1 MRLNVDKLTKLKV
14 SSNPAARR
22 VARLATPLGGIL
34 GAGLVLSAC
43 NLPTFGAF
51 KGNTVQGNST
61 YHLFQGF
68 FVASIFVGGV
78 VFILLLLAI
87 FRFRRRGESII
98 PKQNHGN
105 TKLEIVY
112 TVIPVIIVAILFV
125 FTVRVENKVDAVAK
139 HPNLRVDVTGFQW
152 GWKFYYPGYGVT
164 TITKGVDLYPTL
176 ELPVGET
183 ATFRLVSNDVV
194 HGFYMPEFDF
204 SRYALPGVTNYFD
217 FTPQHTASFVGR
229 CSQLCGLYHAD
240 MLFYVHVV
248 SPSQFQSWIHSHQG
262 A

>member
-1 MRLNVDKLTKLKV
+1 LRLNVDKLTKLRV
-14 SSNPAARR
+14 SSNPFTSRA
-22 VARLATPLGGIL
+22 ARLAAPLGGIL

-43 NLPTFGAF
+43 NLPNFGAF

-61 YHLFQGF
+61 FHLFQGF
-68 FVASIFVGGV
+68 FVASIIVGGIT
-78 VFILLLLAI
+78 FILLLLAI

-98 PKQNHGN
+98 PKQIHGN

-112 TVIPVIIVAILFV
+112 TVIPVVIVAILFI
-125 FTVRVENKVDAVAK
+125 FTVRVENKVDAVAR

-248 SPSQFQSWIHSHQG
+248 SPSQFKSWIHSHQG

>member
-1 MRLNVDKLTKLKV
+1 MDKLTKLRV
-14 SSNPAARR
+14 SSNPFTSSA
-22 VARLATPLGGIL
+22 ARLAAPLGGIL

-43 NLPTFGAF
+43 NLPNFGAF

-61 YHLFQGF
+61 FHLFQGF
-68 FVASIFVGGV
+68 FVASIIVGGIT
-78 VFILLLLAI
+78 FILLLLAI

-98 PKQNHGN
+98 PKQIHGN

-112 TVIPVIIVAILFV
+112 TVIPVVIVAILFI
-125 FTVRVENKVDAVAK
+125 FTVRVENKVDAVAR

-248 SPSQFQSWIHSHQG
+248 SPSQFKSWIHSHQG

>member
-1 MRLNVDKLTKLKV
+1 
-14 SSNPAARR
+14 
-22 VARLATPLGGIL
+22 
-34 GAGLVLSAC
+34 VLSAC
-43 NLPTFGAF
+43 NLPSFGAF

-61 YHLFQGF
+61 FHLFQGF
-68 FVASIFVGGV
+68 FVASIFVGGIT
-78 VFILLLLAI
+78 FILLLLAI
-87 FRFRRRGESII
+87 IRFRRRGESII
-98 PKQNHGN
+98 PKQIHGN
-105 TKLEIVY
+105 TKLEVVY
-112 TVIPVIIVAILFV
+112 TVIPVLIVATLFV
-125 FTVRVENKVDAVAK
+125 FTVRVENKVDTVAK
-139 HPNLRVDVTGFQW
+139 HPSLRVDVTGFQW

-176 ELPVGET
+176 ELPVGQT

-217 FTPQHTASFVGR
+217 FTPQHTASFLGR
-229 CSQLCGLYHAD
+229 CSQFCGLYHAD

>member
-1 MRLNVDKLTKLKV
+1 MDKLTKLRV
-14 SSNPAARR
+14 SSNPFTSRA
-22 VARLATPLGGIL
+22 ARLAAPLGGIL

-43 NLPTFGAF
+43 NLPNFGAF

-61 YHLFQGF
+61 FHLFQGF
-68 FVASIFVGGV
+68 FVASIIVGGIT
-78 VFILLLLAI
+78 FILLLLAI

-98 PKQNHGN
+98 PKQIHGN

-112 TVIPVIIVAILFV
+112 TVIPVVIVAILFI
-125 FTVRVENKVDAVAK
+125 FTVRVENKVDAVAR

-176 ELPVGET
+176 ELPVGEN

-248 SPSQFQSWIHSHQG
+248 SPSQFKSWIHSHQG

>member
-1 MRLNVDKLTKLKV
+1 MDKLTKLRV
-14 SSNPAARR
+14 SSNPFTSRA
-22 VARLATPLGGIL
+22 ARLAAPLGGIL

-43 NLPTFGAF
+43 NLPNFGAF

-61 YHLFQGF
+61 FHLFQGF
-68 FVASIFVGGV
+68 FVASIIVGGIT
-78 VFILLLLAI
+78 FILLLLAI

-98 PKQNHGN
+98 PKQIHGN

-112 TVIPVIIVAILFV
+112 TVIPVVIVAILFI
-125 FTVRVENKVDAVAK
+125 FTVRVENKVDAVAR

-164 TITKGVDLYPTL
+164 TITKGIDLYPTL

-248 SPSQFQSWIHSHQG
+248 SPSQFKSWIHSHQG